1 MKPHILLVE
10 DNPDHV
16 ALIQRAF
23 EQSAVQI
30 TATSSLH
37 EARQLLA
44 TQSFD
49 LIICDLYMPDGR
61 SDELLA
67 ITDTD
72 VPLPV
77 VLMTGH
83 GDEQTAVAALKA
95 GALDY
100 VVKTPATLLELPR
113 IAERALR
120 ERRLFIERQQ
130 ALQAL
135 QRSERLFRAM
145 IERSS
150 DAVLIVDRHGFVRY
164 ASPSTRRLLG
174 YQVEGFLSQP
184 VASFPFIHPADRERV
199 KNIFFDL
206 VQRSGASTI
215 TEFRVLRAGGGW
227 RWIEATASNWLDDP
241 AVEGVIVNYR
251 DVTERKLMELR
262 LQHGILHDALTGLPN
277 RLLLSDRLAQAIKR
291 SQRHPDYHFA
301 VLFLDLDHF
310 KFINDSFGHPVGDR
324 FLVAVATRLYRCL
337 RAIDTCARLGGDEFV
352 VLLDDIASVEQ
363 AVSVA
368 ERILQQLD
376 RPVEVDGH
384 LLHSS
389 ASIGIVFGSAEYSEP
404 AEVLRDA
411 DIAMYR
417 AKAAGKSRYVVFQ
430 PVMREAAQA
439 RLGLENDLRRA
450 VTLREFVVYYQPIVN
465 IHSGTLIGFEALVR
479 WQHPVRGLL
488 TPAAFLDVAEEIGL
502 GDAIGWQVMERV
514 CRQLAEWR
522 QTLLVND
529 LSIHVNLSARQ
540 FMLPDLYSRLVQL
553 LEQYHLPPRSI
564 KLELTESTLMEY
576 NQEAAAVLASLRNYG
591 IQIVIDDFGVGYSSL
606 SYLIKL
612 PIDQIKI
619 DRNFIIQLNQDRH
632 SEAIVSAII
641 NLARGLHLTVVAEGL
656 ETAEQLERMRV
667 AGCDYG
673 QGYLLGYPLSAEEA
687 SRLLQQ
693 VLQ

>member
-10 DNPDHV
+10 DNLDHV

-23 EQSAVQI
+23 EHSAVQI

-44 TQSFD
+44 THSFD

-61 SDELLA
+61 SDELLI
-67 ITDTD
+67 ITDAD

-113 IAERALR
+113 IAERTLR
-120 ERRLFIERQQ
+120 ERRLFIERQE

-135 QRSERLFRAM
+135 QRNERLFRAM

-150 DAVLIVDRHGFVRY
+150 DAVLIVDRHGLVRY
-164 ASPSTRRLLG
+164 ASPSTRHLLG

-184 VASFPFIHPADRERV
+184 VSSFTFIHPADRERV
-199 KNIFFDL
+199 KHTFFDL
-206 VQRSGASTI
+206 VRQSGASTI

-262 LQHGILHDALTGLPN
+262 LQHGVLHDALTGLPN
-277 RLLLSDRLAQAIKR
+277 RLLLSDRLSQAIKR
-291 SQRHPDYHFA
+291 SQRHPDHHFA
-301 VLFLDLDHF
+301 VIFLDLDRF

-324 FLVAVATRLYRCL
+324 YLVAVATRLYRCL
-337 RAIDTCARLGGDEFV
+337 RAIDTCARMGGDEFV
-352 VLLDDIASVEQ
+352 ILLDDIASVDQ
-363 AVSVA
+363 VISVA

-376 RPVEVDGH
+376 RPLEVSGH

-389 ASIGIVFGSAEYSEP
+389 ASMGIVFGSAEYNDP

-430 PVMREAAQA
+430 PAMREAAQA
-439 RLGLENDLRRA
+439 RLALEHDLRRA

-465 IHSGTLIGFEALVR
+465 IHSGKLIGFEALVR
-479 WQHPVRGLL
+479 WQHPVHGLL
-488 TPAAFLDVAEEIGL
+488 SPAAFLNIAEEIGL
-502 GDAIGWQVMERV
+502 GTAIGWQVVELV
-514 CRQLAEWR
+514 CQQLAEWR
-522 QTLLVND
+522 QTLSAND

-540 FMLPDLYSRLVQL
+540 FMVPDLYARLVQV
-553 LEQYHLPPRSI
+553 LEQYNIPPQSI
-564 KLELTESTLMEY
+564 KLELTENTLMEY
-576 NQEAAAVLASLRNYG
+576 SQEAAAVLAQLRNYG
-591 IQIVIDDFGVGYSSL
+591 IQIVLDDFGVGYSSL
-606 SYLIKL
+606 SYLIQL

-619 DRNFIIQLNQDRH
+619 DRNFIIQIDQNHH
-632 SEAIVSAII
+632 SQAIVNAIV
-641 NLARGLHLTVVAEGL
+641 NLARGLHLEVVAEGL
-656 ETAEQLERMRV
+656 ETVEQVERMRMV
-667 AGCDYG
+667 GCDYG
-673 QGYLLGYPLSAEEA
+673 QGYLLGQPLPTEEA
-687 SRLLQQ
+687 SQFLQRAMM
-693 VLQ
+693 